1 MLAVD
6 IFLDFRPVAGDFALA
21 AALRRATD
29 RATASILFLHAL
41 ADELFHLSK
50 ALGIFNRFR
59 AENGRVDVKRD
70 GLLTLVSGARV
81 LALKNR
87 IAALSTAERL
97 AGAVEAGVLEP
108 RDGLLFR
115 DAQELFLSV
124 ILEQQLLDIGRGLA
138 PGNKI
143 EIRRL
148 NPVIRERLRSAFK
161 EIDLMDLVVRDA
173 LTK

>member
-1 MLAVD
+1 
-6 IFLDFRPVAGDFALA
+6 
-21 AALRRATD
+21 
-29 RATASILFLHAL
+29 
-41 ADELFHLSK
+41 
-50 ALGIFNRFR
+50 
-59 AENGRVDVKRD
+59 
-70 GLLTLVSGARV
+70 
-81 LALKNR
+81 
-87 IAALSTAERL
+87 AALSTAERL
-97 AGAVEAGVLEP
+97 AGAVEAGALEP

-161 EIDLMDLVVRDA
+161 EIDLMDLAVRDA

>member
-1 MLAVD
+1 MLSPLAVVRW
-6 IFLDFRPVAGDFALA
+6 LSHRSLGV
-21 AALRRATD
+21 
-29 RATASILFLHAL
+29 LHAL
-41 ADELFHLSK
+41 GAELFQLSK

-59 AENGRVDVKRD
+59 TENGRIDVKRD

-87 IAALSTAERL
+87 IPVLATAERL
-97 AGAVEAGVLEP
+97 GGAVEAKVLEP

-124 ILEQQLLDIGRGLA
+124 ILEQQLLDIDRGLP
-138 PGNKI
+138 PGNKV
-143 EIRRL
+143 EVRRL